1 MTRIGVRRAVKFLAG
16 GCLFFLTWSLALADD
31 RELDPDRIEFVVG
44 NIVFVMLHELSH
56 LVIEDFDVPVLGNGE
71 DAADTLAAVTLI
83 RLDRARPERD
93 FRLIRMLLTAADAN
107 RILWQRGLEQDN
119 PVVYLARHPL
129 SLQRA
134 ARITCLAY
142 GSDPELLEPLPEIVG
157 LPEFRAFWCD
167 EEYDDAEKAW
177 LWVRDSFVRESLGT
191 ATEHQFA
198 YGSTRDPGRQAIREW
213 LVQYEVLERTLAY
226 VGRTMLLPDA
236 ITLRTRSCGSPD
248 AYWDGNTREL
258 VLCYQL
264 IEAFYQLSEEQG
276 IRELVEKI
284 RSFHRD
290 NNAGSESEP

>member
-1 MTRIGVRRAVKFLAG
+1 MKYLAG
-16 GCLFFLTWSLALADD
+16 AFLLIGALPLAIAGDD
-31 RELDPDRIEFVVG
+31 TDESDRIEFVVG
-44 NIVFVMLHELSH
+44 NVVFVILHEFSH
-56 LVIEDFDVPVLGNGE
+56 LIIEDFDVPVLGNSE
-71 DAADTLAAVTLI
+71 DAADSLAAVTLI
-83 RLDRARPERD
+83 RVDRAHPERD

-119 PVVYLARHPL
+119 PAAYRARHPL

-142 GSDPELLEPLPEIVG
+142 GSDMELLEPLPEIVG

-177 LWVRDSFVRESLGT
+177 LWVRDSFVRESSGT

-213 LVQYEVLERTLAY
+213 LVQNEALERTLAY

-264 IEAFYQLSEEQG
+264 IEAFYQLSDEQS
-276 IRELVEKI
+276 IKELVEKI
-284 RSFHRD
+284 RTFHRD
-290 NNAGSESEP
+290 KNAGSENER

>member
-1 MTRIGVRRAVKFLAG
+1 MVNYFAAAFLLIAA
-16 GCLFFLTWSLALADD
+16 LPLAIADD
-31 RELDPDRIEFVVG
+31 TDESDRIEFVVG
-44 NIVFVMLHELSH
+44 NVVFVMLHEFSH
-56 LVIEDFDVPVLGNGE
+56 LIIEDFDVPVLGNSE

-83 RLDRARPERD
+83 RADRARPERD

-119 PVVYLARHPL
+119 PAAYLARHPL

-142 GSDPELLEPLPEIVG
+142 GSDPELLEPLPDITG
-157 LPEFRAFWCD
+157 LPAFRADWCD
-167 EEYDDAEKAW
+167 EEFGDAEKAW
-177 LWVRDSFVRESLGT
+177 LWVRDSFVRESTGT
-191 ATEHQFA
+191 ASEHHFS
-198 YGSTRDPGRQAIREW
+198 YGTAREASEEIIREW
-213 LVQYEVLERTLAY
+213 LVQYEVLERTLFY

-264 IEAFYQLSEEQG
+264 IDAFYQLSDEQG
-276 IRELVEKI
+276 IKELEEKI
-284 RSFHRD
+284 RTFHRD
-290 NNAGSESEP
+290 TRAGSENEP